1 MGMGRLAL
9 RRGFSAPLLI
19 ITQPGRGGMKEF
31 HREEPTLCEDALLGD
46 AIRGSSTSIKKLEEA
61 DCSLNSPGIPRR
73 PSSPDI
79 TDMPPS
85 LILPWLFVG
94 NAEDTNEPARLRAMG
109 VTHVLSVMERRM
121 GYMANRHR
129 CSSDGCKETA
139 TLNSYTEDGITYRQ
153 LPIADSGTQN
163 IRQYFEEAFGYIE
176 KCRATGG
183 RVLLHCEAGISRS
196 PTIAIAY
203 TMKLKQLGL
212 VDAYQIVK
220 EQRRIISPNL
230 NFMGQLLEFEEVLKG
245 SKLDACDCSASAP
258 SPKVSKRDDSVAVSS
273 SSLSASRQKDS
284 LSPCRLCKSEKWTSN
299 LSQAMDSDKS
309 NQT

>member
-1 MGMGRLAL
+1 
-9 RRGFSAPLLI
+9 
-19 ITQPGRGGMKEF
+19 MKEF

-46 AIRGSSTSIKKLEEA
+46 AIRGSPNSIRKLEEA
-61 DCSLNSPGIPRR
+61 DTGLHSPQHRR

-94 NAEDTNEPARLRAMG
+94 NAEDTCDAARLRSMG

-129 CSSDGCKETA
+129 CSSDGCKETVP
-139 TLNSYTEDGITYRQ
+139 LNTGNCYTEDGITYRQ

-176 KCRATGG
+176 KCRVGGG

-230 NFMGQLLEFEEVLKG
+230 NFMGQLLEFEEVLKN
-245 SKLDACDCSASAP
+245 SKLDACACSGAT
-258 SPKVSKRDDSVAVSS
+258 SPKVSKRDDSLPSTSISA
-273 SSLSASRQKDS
+273 SSLKEN
-284 LSPCRLCKSEKWTSN
+284 LSGCKLCKSEKWTSN
-299 LSQAMDSDKS
+299 LSQALESDKS
-309 NQT
+309 NPT